1 MEKSNVALLRV
12 RVERDFYE
20 IFGCDWEFDEWS
32 WKSRNIPLQ
41 FQESSVVDR
50 DRGNWTERDFSSSQS
65 PPSQWPGKPGFS
77 GSENNRVSSLSS
89 IALPLEGHH
98 ASNTS
103 SDTQITW
110 RPANLRPRKAGSRF
124 EPTHLLGG
132 NGMRGARLG
141 DSCWWKVQ
149 SCRWQCWSRD
159 PCLGQ
164 TWWWWRLATFII
176 AGSQQFSRL
185 QVESGNHL

>member
-1 MEKSNVALLRV
+1 MENFLNFWQENRSLGVIEIILKNYTSALPWALCCWPRQ
-12 RVERDFYE
+12 RKFERAGLLL
-20 IFGCDWEFDEWS
+20 IS
-32 WKSRNIPLQ
+32 
-41 FQESSVVDR
+41 ESSITVARKTWGLGV
-50 DRGNWTERDFSSSQS
+50 
-65 PPSQWPGKPGFS
+65 GKILLTMP
-77 GSENNRVSSLSS
+77 
-89 IALPLEGHH
+89 LPHEGHH
-98 ASNTS
+98 ASNILW
-103 SDTQITW
+103 DDQVTW